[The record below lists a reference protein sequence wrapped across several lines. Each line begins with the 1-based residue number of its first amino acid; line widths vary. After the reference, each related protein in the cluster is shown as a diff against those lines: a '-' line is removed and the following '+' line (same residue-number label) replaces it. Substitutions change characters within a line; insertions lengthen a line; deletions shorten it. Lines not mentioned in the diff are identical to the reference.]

1 MQKNKKGVASII
13 SQEAPNSTVAHCCSH
28 NLNLSLAASCNLAI
42 IDNVLEVYKSITI
55 HFNSSPKKEKVL
67 EHIVITCCESIG
79 RRKVFVGMCKTCWSC
94 EHFYL
99 ALPFIVEAL
108 ETMNGTHPSINMFDE
123 IFTKEWDS
131 NSKKEATAYVNALTS
146 FEFIVGI
153 TSLYSLLN
161 L

>member
-1 MQKNKKGVASII
+1 MQKKKKGVASII
-13 SQEAPNSTVAHCCSH
+13 LQEAPNSTVAHCCSH
-28 NLNLSLAASCNLAI
+28 NLSLSLAASCNLAI

-55 HFNSSPKKEKVL
+55 HFNSSPKKERVL

-79 RRKVFVGMCKTCWSC
+79 KRKVFAGMCKTCWSC

-131 NSKKEATAYVNALTS
+131 NSKKEATAYINALTS

-153 TSLYSLLN
+153 TSLYRLLN